1 MTGQATA
8 AYIPGAAGVS
18 IAGINDD
25 GSAILLEIDA
35 RAASILSLQLER
47 AAAEL
52 TAAADRVPMP
62 HHTTDHPLP
71 DFVGQQGE

>member
-18 IAGINDD
+18 IAGVNDD
-25 GSAILLEIDA
+25 GTAVLIEIDA
-35 RAASILSLQLER
+35 RAASTLSLQLER

-52 TAAADRVPMP
+52 TAAAGRAPMP
-62 HHTTDHPLP
+62 HHTTDHPLS
-71 DFVGQQGE
+71 DLVGRQGE

>member
-25 GSAILLEIDA
+25 GSAILVEIDP
-35 RAASILSLQLER
+35 RAASILSGQLER
-47 AAAEL
+47 AAGEMIAHR
-52 TAAADRVPMP
+52 ARQPVP

-71 DFVGQQGE
+71 DLVGRQGE